1 MFSTSF
7 NLCLIVLVL
16 IWIALLLWISKII
29 NCDFKCYLTNSLWFS
44 FWYVLVS
51 KDNTLPRGLLIWKTS
66 DDCTLYCMYVLS
78 VLRSN
83 YVSLMFF
90 LVFSNF
96 GGPNLHI
103 YGLCLRQF
111 VRIGDLIHIIRLS
124 HMFSHSTYGSSTWF
138 QHKYVRLRFH
148 PISIQDT
155 AHNLINTQFV

>member
-16 IWIALLLWISKII
+16 LIWIALLLWIAKII
-29 NCDFKCYLTNSLWFS
+29 NCDFKCYLANCLWFS

-51 KDNTLPRGLLIWKTS
+51 KDDTLPWSLLIWKTS
-66 DDCTLYCMYVLS
+66 DDCTLFCMYVLS

-83 YVSLMFF
+83 NVSHMFF
-90 LVFSNF
+90 LVLSKF
-96 GGPNLHI
+96 GGPNLH
-103 YGLCLRQF
+103 YLWFVRCQF

-138 QHKYVRLRFH
+138 RHKYVR
-148 PISIQDT
+148 
-155 AHNLINTQFV
+155 